1 MPKRQSKKKKEV
13 SSAGAE
19 EQLWVPPAKARREED
34 SLAEPELFDT
44 SKIKYRKDD
53 KDEVV
58 ARELGITLT
67 RPNFLIW
74 NCKYEC
80 PGIEISGERTMHSW
94 SCPYWKKEGR
104 VLRDAIKELDLEII

>member
-1 MPKRQSKKKKEV
+1 MPKRQSKKKNVEP
-13 SSAGAE
+13 SAGAE
-19 EQLWVPPAKARREED
+19 EQLWVPPANARREE

-53 KDEVV
+53 KDEFV
-58 ARELGITLT
+58 AKQLGITLT

-74 NCKYEC
+74 DCKYEC
-80 PGIEISGERTMHSW
+80 PGIEITGERTMHSW

-104 VLRDAIKELDLEII
+104 VLRDAINILDLEIT